1 MIRKSDKN
9 NPLVTIVIIN
19 YNTAEVTID
28 SINSIIENTLYE
40 PYEIVIIDNDSNSN
54 DRDMLIRFASEK
66 LISIHLQDENIG
78 WNAGVNLGFDS
89 ANGSLLMTINSDV
102 IVEKGWLTKMVDLY
116 LNNENVAAVNANI
129 HESGKSIISHNDGFL
144 KILHGACSMISSDA
158 WRIVGQLDSK
168 NFRFYGTENDWSY
181 RARSMGY
188 KLILSED
195 SIVNHL
201 GSSQITAGGGLSV
214 RKTGKILD
222 FLKMRLD
229 GRIKYRIYNFNLKEW
244 LSREILSEFKHA
256 YLNGYLRILIS
267 TYIKVFFNF
276 GNICSARK
284 ARILKRREGLRILS
298 PDGKYQ
304 L

>member
-1 MIRKSDKN
+1 
-9 NPLVTIVIIN
+9 
-19 YNTAEVTID
+19 
-28 SINSIIENTLYE
+28 
-40 PYEIVIIDNDSNSN
+40 
-54 DRDMLIRFASEK
+54 
-66 LISIHLQDENIG
+66 
-78 WNAGVNLGFDS
+78 
-89 ANGSLLMTINSDV
+89 
-102 IVEKGWLTKMVDLY
+102 MVDLY

-158 WRIVGQLDSK
+158 WGIVGQLDSK

-229 GRIKYRIYNFNLKEW
+229 GRIKYRIYNFNFKKGW
-244 LSREILSEFKHA
+244 DVYFSR
-256 YLNGYLRILIS
+256 
-267 TYIKVFFNF
+267 
-276 GNICSARK
+276 
-284 ARILKRREGLRILS
+284 
-298 PDGKYQ
+298 
-304 L
+304 